1 MIMID
6 KYLLLFI
13 IVLLINHNDRIAL
26 ASPCPNDCNGKGRC
40 IFPSRQCSCFEGFTG
55 PDCSLKTC
63 PYSYAWADPSIGVD
77 KAHNLAECSNNGIC
91 DRFMGTCTCRSGFEG
106 QACEKSSCPSACNGL
121 GTCVSMQTYATQ
133 KDPGLG
139 QVFTYENIWDS
150 NKLYGCNCDSGY
162 FGPDCSQRNC
172 PTGDDPLTGN
182 SISTVTNPAQYNE
195 VQRMTCR
202 ANAGFYTLTFKGK
215 TTVQLAF
222 NAKAADVQ
230 TALNNLPTIGPGG
243 VLVTVLGVPQTCSA
257 TGSTASIEFLQLFGT
272 QPLLIQDTTN
282 LRFVDGSAVQLLIS
296 RQTAGT
302 KENEYCSN
310 RGICDPGGGTCSC
323 STNYDS
329 SNGYNALGTRADCG
343 FARATIQFCPG
354 VISCSAHGQCT
365 GSPTYKCTCQDGWQ
379 GADCSQRICPKD
391 VAWFTLPSENEVAH
405 LNEYVECSN
414 MGICDRS
421 TGTCTCMSGFT
432 GSKCEFWSCPGTPD
446 LCSAHGQCLDMA
458 TLARNNKVNGVFPN
472 PRFSYGLTPFNPATW
487 DAFKIYGCQC
497 DSGYQGYDCSEKTC
511 PYGDDPATQNQ
522 LDERQVITCRDSDLA
537 GSMILRYKEV
547 DSVAI
552 SPTATTAQVQAAL
565 QGIPGIGV
573 VAVENYNGNGINSI
587 CTAVGNQFSI
597 TFKIQHGD
605 LPLVQ
610 ILATNI
616 DSVSIIED
624 IKGNKENIECSGR
637 GLCDRINGKCS
648 CFIGY
653 TSSDGM
659 NGPGKIA
666 DCGYISPVIMSAAA

>member
-1 MIMID
+1 
-6 KYLLLFI
+6 
-13 IVLLINHNDRIAL
+13 
-26 ASPCPNDCNGKGRC
+26 
-40 IFPSRQCSCFEGFTG
+40 
-55 PDCSLKTC
+55 
-63 PYSYAWADPSIGVD
+63 
-77 KAHNLAECSNNGIC
+77 
-91 DRFMGTCTCRSGFEG
+91 
-106 QACEKSSCPSACNGL
+106 
-121 GTCVSMQTYATQ
+121 
-133 KDPGLG
+133 
-139 QVFTYENIWDS
+139 
-150 NKLYGCNCDSGY
+150 
-162 FGPDCSQRNC
+162 
-172 PTGDDPLTGN
+172 
-182 SISTVTNPAQYNE
+182 
-195 VQRMTCR
+195 
-202 ANAGFYTLTFKGK
+202 
-215 TTVQLAF
+215 
-222 NAKAADVQ
+222 
-230 TALNNLPTIGPGG
+230 
-243 VLVTVLGVPQTCSA
+243 
-257 TGSTASIEFLQLFGT
+257 
-272 QPLLIQDTTN
+272 
-282 LRFVDGSAVQLLIS
+282 
-296 RQTAGT
+296 
-302 KENEYCSN
+302 
-310 RGICDPGGGTCSC
+310 
-323 STNYDS
+323 
-329 SNGYNALGTRADCG
+329 
-343 FARATIQFCPG
+343 
-354 VISCSAHGQCT
+354 
-365 GSPTYKCTCQDGWQ
+365 
-379 GADCSQRICPKD
+379 
-391 VAWFTLPSENEVAH
+391 
-405 LNEYVECSN
+405 
-414 MGICDRS
+414 
-421 TGTCTCMSGFT
+421 
-432 GSKCEFWSCPGTPD
+432 
-446 LCSAHGQCLDMA
+446 MA

-472 PRFSYGLTPFNPATW
+472 PRFSYGLIPFNPATW